1 MMSTLQRPLPA
12 AVRPRAVRQLQFAK
26 AIGFVQLCFALWL
39 PAPAPASEH
48 AYPPDRMCEEEQLCR
63 RCDGP
68 ACMKVA
74 IEQPWPAEYMADGL
88 ALELDNFRLMLPP
101 AAEKIVYFGG
111 GGIAVRYP
119 GRKTITIEY
128 ERASQFGISVH
139 QGKPATSHPG
149 TASVLAF
156 ADTPRIQFTKTPDD
170 AEPDDLA
177 DRRIWRL
184 GLTLKDAAFAH
195 TVSPFYA
202 HRGSGTIFVRNGVS
216 SPSDVTAHLVHASER
231 DSYVTITSIG
241 VARAEIVRVL
251 GSIRPKERKQ
261 RA

>member
-1 MMSTLQRPLPA
+1 MLDRIARHVVDTPTTIARRRAAASRPP
-12 AVRPRAVRQLQFAK
+12 VAVRQGHRVRSAL
-26 AIGFVQLCFALWL
+26 LCALASRARSSVGTRL
-39 PAPAPASEH
+39 SAGPNVRGRATVPALRWAGVHEGG
-48 AYPPDRMCEEEQLCR
+48 DR
-63 RCDGP
+63 
-68 ACMKVA
+68 A
-74 IEQPWPAEYMADGL
+74 ADQ
-88 ALELDNFRLMLPP
+88 D
-101 AAEKIVYFGG
+101 
-111 GGIAVRYP
+111 
-119 GRKTITIEY
+119 
-128 ERASQFGISVH
+128 
-139 QGKPATSHPG
+139 KPATSHAG
-149 TASVLAF
+149 KASALAF

-195 TVSPFYA
+195 TDRPFYA

-251 GSIRPKERKQ
+251 GSIRPKERKR